1 MTTDEA
7 LQNLRGNFNKIISVL
22 KNDWKGLLFFAIA
35 MLGMMITV
43 SYFTYRDAQQYYEP
57 QITGLRTQLS
67 RTQKQLKRASE
78 QNQRQTKRIADL
90 TRNGG

>member
-22 KNDWKGLLFFAIA
+22 KNDWKGLLFLTIA
-35 MLGMMITV
+35 MLGIMITV

-57 QITGLRTQLS
+57 QIEGLQRQLS

-78 QNQRQTKRIADL
+78 QNQRQTKRIAEL
-90 TRNGG
+90 TGNGG

>member
-7 LQNLRGNFNKIISVL
+7 LQNLRDNFNKIISVL
-22 KNDWKGLLFFAIA
+22 KNDWKRLLFLAIA

-43 SYFTYRDAQQYYEP
+43 SCFSYRDARQYYEP

-78 QNQRQTKRIADL
+78 DRARQTKRIAEL
-90 TRNGG
+90 TGNGG

>member
-43 SYFTYRDAQQYYEP
+43 SYFSYRDARQYYEP

-78 QNQRQTKRIADL
+78 QNQRQTKRIAEL

>member
-7 LQNLRGNFNKIISVL
+7 LQNLRDDLNKIMNVL
-22 KNDWKGLLFFAIA
+22 KNDWKALLFLAIA
-35 MLGMMITV
+35 IFGMMVTV
-43 SYFTYRDAQQYYEP
+43 SYFSYRDARQYYES

-67 RTQKQLKRASE
+67 RIQKQLKRVSE

-90 TRNGG
+90 TNNGG

>member
-1 MTTDEA
+1 MTTDEL
-7 LQNLRGNFNKIISVL
+7 LQNLRDNLNKIMNVL
-22 KNDWKGLLFFAIA
+22 KSDWKGLLFFAIA

-57 QITGLRTQLS
+57 QITGLQQQLIRTQC
-67 RTQKQLKRASE
+67 RLKESSE

-90 TRNGG
+90 TGNGG

>member
-35 MLGMMITV
+35 ML
-43 SYFTYRDAQQYYEP
+43 
-57 QITGLRTQLS
+57 QI
-67 RTQKQLKRASE
+67 KC
-78 QNQRQTKRIADL
+78 
-90 TRNGG
+90 

>member
-1 MTTDEA
+1 MTKEEL
-7 LQNLRGNFNKIISVL
+7 LQNLRDNLNKIMNVL
-22 KNDWKGLLFFAIA
+22 KSDWKGLLFFAIA

-57 QITGLRTQLS
+57 QITGLQQQLIRTQY
-67 RTQKQLKRASE
+67 RLKESSE

-90 TRNGG
+90 TGNGG

>member
-1 MTTDEA
+1 MTTDEL
-7 LQNLRGNFNKIISVL
+7 LQNLRDNLNKIMNVL
-22 KNDWKGLLFFAIA
+22 KSDWKGLLFFAIA

-57 QITGLRTQLS
+57 QITGLQQQLIRS
-67 RTQKQLKRASE
+67 QYRLKESSE

-90 TRNGG
+90 TGNGG

>member
-35 MLGMMITV
+35 MLGMVITV

>member
-22 KNDWKGLLFFAIA
+22 KNDWKGLLFLTIA
-35 MLGMMITV
+35 MLGIMITV

-57 QITGLRTQLS
+57 QIEGLQTQLS

-78 QNQRQTKRIADL
+78 QNQRQTKRIAEL
-90 TRNGG
+90 TGNGG